1 MGWPKREA
9 DDRRVEPAPPGA
21 PRSLSLCVPVASER
35 TPGARSRS
43 MRSLAQPVSLSGA
56 RNASGCNPGPPA
68 GCRLAQLRNWLG
80 RLLNKSTLGVLA
92 VDLAADPA
100 VIVGAA
106 FIVLQRTAG
115 EPGGTGP
122 AANLLGVR
130 EAAGGGQRP
139 RPWVAG
145 QLQPAEPLGHSL
157 EPVGP
162 PGTPLENPARSISK
176 EPE

>member
-9 DDRRVEPAPPGA
+9 DDRRVEPGPPRA
-21 PRSLSLCVPVASER
+21 PRSASLCVPVASER

-43 MRSLAQPVSLSGA
+43 MPSLAQPGQPGA
-56 RNASGCNPGPPA
+56 RNASGCNRGPPA
-68 GCRLAQLRNWLG
+68 GCRLAQLPNRLG

-115 EPGGTGP
+115 EPGRNGPGRKLTGCQ
-122 AANLLGVR
+122 GGC
-130 EAAGGGQRP
+130 GGGQRP